1 MKVHATQAIVQSAS
15 WIGLLSALMLTP
27 IGVSSQSGRESED
40 TILRAL
46 KTRDYPAAIA
56 AANEVLKIHPKD
68 CKILTMRG
76 LALQDEGKVD
86 EGLQSFNQA
95 IDACP
100 HFVPALKGATQIE
113 YARRSPRTR
122 KLLNELL
129 SNAPEDPTSNAMLAA
144 LDWRDKDCSS
154 ALPHFEKSLTL
165 IASNPEANRE
175 YAACLVVTGDAAKA
189 VSVYE
194 QILSSHETTTIRLQ
208 LAFALWKSNALE
220 MAIAM
225 LSPMLESTP
234 PVSQALILGAQIA
247 EDNGD
252 TPHAIQWLRQAIVQD
267 PTSVNNYVMFAAFAF
282 SHRSSQVGIDMLDAG
297 LKILPQAAPLYLA
310 RGILLVQVSQP
321 EVALKDLE
329 EAHRLDPHLSFA
341 ADALGMM
348 YSQQHQLEAALE
360 FFRQYVKQAPNDP
373 LAQYLYAEAI
383 SEKPNCDEADYR
395 EAIRAALRSVTLE
408 PDYQPARD
416 LLAALY
422 AEAND
427 PAAAAKE
434 ADEALKIDPSDESA
448 LYQKILAY
456 RRLGRRNEVGEL
468 VARLQ
473 QLKKNALAIKLYQ
486 LEEAPAEAI
495 P

>member
-1 MKVHATQAIVQSAS
+1 MKVYATQAIVQSAS
-15 WIGLLSALMLTP
+15 WIGLLLVLIPVP
-27 IGVSSQSGRESED
+27 IGALSQSGRESED

-46 KTRDYPAAIA
+46 KTKDYPAAVA
-56 AANEVLKIHPKD
+56 AANKVLQIHPKD

-86 EGLQSFNQA
+86 QGLQSFNRA
-95 IDACP
+95 IEACP

-129 SNAPEDPTSNAMLAA
+129 TNAPEDPTSNAMLAA

-165 IASNPEANRE
+165 IANNPEANRE
-175 YAACLVVTGDAAKA
+175 YAACLLVTGDAAKA

-194 QILSSHETTTIRLQ
+194 QILSSHETTAIRLQ
-208 LAFALWKSNALE
+208 LAFALWKNNALE
-220 MAIAM
+220 RAIVT

-234 PVSQALILGAQIA
+234 PVSQALVLGAQIA

-267 PTSVNNYVMFAAFAF
+267 PTSINNYVMFATFAF
-282 SHRSSQVGIDMLDAG
+282 NHRSSQVGIDMLDAG
-297 LKILPQAAPLYLA
+297 LKILPQAASLYLA
-310 RGILLVQVSQP
+310 RGILLAQVSQP
-321 EVALKDLE
+321 DVALKDLE

-360 FFRQYVKQAPNDP
+360 FFRQHAKQAPNDP
-373 LAQYLYAEAI
+373 LVQYLYAEAI
-383 SEKPNCDEADYR
+383 SEKPNCDEADYQ
-395 EAIRAALRSVTLE
+395 EAIRAALRSVMLE

-416 LLAALY
+416 LLAKLY
-422 AEAND
+422 IQVDD
-427 PAAAAKE
+427 PAAATKA
-434 ADEALKIDPSDESA
+434 ADEALKRDPSDESA

-456 RRLGRRNEVGEL
+456 RSLGRRIEVGEL
-468 VARLQ
+468 VAQLQ

-486 LEEAPAEAI
+486 LEEAPAGTT

>member
-1 MKVHATQAIVQSAS
+1 
-15 WIGLLSALMLTP
+15 
-27 IGVSSQSGRESED
+27 
-40 TILRAL
+40 
-46 KTRDYPAAIA
+46 
-56 AANEVLKIHPKD
+56 
-68 CKILTMRG
+68 
-76 LALQDEGKVD
+76 
-86 EGLQSFNQA
+86 
-95 IDACP
+95 
-100 HFVPALKGATQIE
+100 
-113 YARRSPRTR
+113 
-122 KLLNELL
+122 
-129 SNAPEDPTSNAMLAA
+129 
-144 LDWRDKDCSS
+144 
-154 ALPHFEKSLTL
+154 
-165 IASNPEANRE
+165 
-175 YAACLVVTGDAAKA
+175 
-189 VSVYE
+189 
-194 QILSSHETTTIRLQ
+194 
-208 LAFALWKSNALE
+208 
-220 MAIAM
+220 M

-321 EVALKDLE
+321 EV
-329 EAHRLDPHLSFA
+329 
-341 ADALGMM
+341 
-348 YSQQHQLEAALE
+348 
-360 FFRQYVKQAPNDP
+360 KQAPNDP

-448 LYQKILAY
+448 LYQKILA
-456 RRLGRRNEVGEL
+456 
-468 VARLQ
+468 RLQ